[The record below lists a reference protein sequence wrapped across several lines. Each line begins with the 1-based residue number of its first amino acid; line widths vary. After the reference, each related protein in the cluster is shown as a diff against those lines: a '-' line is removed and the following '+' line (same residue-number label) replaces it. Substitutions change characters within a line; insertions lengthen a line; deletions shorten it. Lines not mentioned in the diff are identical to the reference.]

1 MYSPEWLLD
10 FTLYEIL
17 VQCEHN
23 DVDAF
28 AHEAPDEPLV
38 VALRQASL
46 DGGGAAPGAS
56 ESNLA
61 AKGGTR
67 PPSTGTGS
75 TSPCPTSTAET
86 TVAPD

>member
-10 FTLYEIL
+10 FILYEIL

-38 VALRQASL
+38 VDLRQASL
-46 DGGGAAPGAS
+46 DDD
-56 ESNLA
+56 
-61 AKGGTR
+61 THQ
-67 PPSTGTGS
+67 PSSGTGS

>member
-10 FTLYEIL
+10 FILYEII
-17 VQCEHN
+17 VQVEHN

-38 VALRQASL
+38 AALRQTSL
-46 DGGGAAPGAS
+46 DSGGAPGAS
-56 ESNLA
+56 VSNLA
-61 AKGGTR
+61 SEDGTHQ
-67 PPSTGTGS
+67 PSTGTGS

-86 TVAPD
+86 TVAPG

>member
-10 FTLYEIL
+10 FILYEII
-17 VQCEHN
+17 VQVEHN

-38 VALRQASL
+38 AALRQTSL
-46 DGGGAAPGAS
+46 DSGGAPGAS
-56 ESNLA
+56 VSNLA
-61 AKGGTR
+61 LDDDTHQ
-67 PPSTGTGS
+67 PSSGTGS

-86 TVAPD
+86 TVAPG

>member
-10 FTLYEIL
+10 FILYEII
-17 VQCEHN
+17 VQVEHN

-38 VALRQASL
+38 AALRQTSL
-46 DGGGAAPGAS
+46 DSGGAPGAS
-56 ESNLA
+56 VSNLA
-61 AKGGTR
+61 SEDGTHQ
-67 PPSTGTGS
+67 PSTGTGS

-86 TVAPD
+86 TGAPG